1 MEAGDRYS
9 RLMLRQR
16 PDADLIVQ
24 GWVVGVMVEVAGE
37 PYPVRHYFGVGKPD
51 RAQAEWAAV
60 DRALEAGGVAS
71 SPFRGVEPVEAL
83 REVVAYRMRE
93 LGLKP
98 GETRAL
104 GDKFPRRWL
113 PVDVPSA

>member
-1 MEAGDRYS
+1 MF
-9 RLMLRQR
+9 RQR

-24 GWVVGVMVEVAGE
+24 GWVVGVMVEIAGE
-37 PYPVRHYFGVGKPD
+37 RLPVRHYFAVGKSD

-60 DRALEAGGVAS
+60 DMAMQAGPVAS
-71 SPFRGVEPVEAL
+71 SPSAGREPVEAL
-83 REVVAYRMRE
+83 REIVAYKMRE

-98 GETRAL
+98 GEARAL

-113 PVDVPSA
+113 PA

>member
-1 MEAGDRYS
+1 MF
-9 RLMLRQR
+9 RQR

-37 PYPVRHYFGVGKPD
+37 TYPVRHYFGVGKAD
-51 RAQAEWAAV
+51 RAQAEWSAV
-60 DRALEAGGVAS
+60 DRALEAGAVAS

-83 REVVAYRMRE
+83 REIVAYKMVE

-113 PVDVPSA
+113 PADVSAQ

>member
-1 MEAGDRYS
+1 
-9 RLMLRQR
+9 MLRQR

-37 PYPVRHYFGVGKPD
+37 RYPVRHYFGVGKAE
-51 RAQAEWAAV
+51 REQAEWAAV
-60 DRALEAGGVAS
+60 DRALEVGGVAS
-71 SPFRGVEPVEAL
+71 SPFRGVEPVEAI
-83 REVVAYRMRE
+83 REIVAYRMRD

-98 GETRAL
+98 GEIRAL

-113 PVDVPSA
+113 PVDVPPP

>member
-1 MEAGDRYS
+1 MF
-9 RLMLRQR
+9 RQR

-24 GWVVGVMVEVAGE
+24 GWVIGVMVEVAGE
-37 PYPVRHYFGVGKPD
+37 RLPVRHYFGVGKAE

-60 DRALEAGGVAS
+60 DRALEVGAVAS
-71 SPFRGVEPVEAL
+71 SPFRGTEPVEAI
-83 REVVAYRMRE
+83 REIVAYRMRE

-98 GETRAL
+98 GEIRAL

-113 PVDVPSA
+113 PVQTES